1 MSKNQAFLKSGTK
14 NSDLYG
20 QSIHVIINRHF
31 IIPYSR
37 DNHIKEFL

>member
-31 IIPYSR
+31 IIPYGEE
-37 DNHIKEFL
+37 NNIK

>member
-14 NSDLYG
+14 NSDLNG

-31 IIPYSR
+31 FISYGEE
-37 DNHIKEFL
+37 NNIK